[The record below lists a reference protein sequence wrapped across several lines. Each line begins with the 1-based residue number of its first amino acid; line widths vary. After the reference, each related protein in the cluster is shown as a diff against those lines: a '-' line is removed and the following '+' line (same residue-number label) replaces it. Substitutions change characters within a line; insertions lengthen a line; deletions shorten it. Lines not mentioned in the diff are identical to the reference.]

1 MADHFVRPDTR
12 AFLDMLAAMP
22 EMPWPPTPEAYR
34 AQYLAM
40 KDLVDL
46 PLGELATIKDLTIPG
61 PAGDIPAR
69 LFDVREKREPGPVV
83 LFFHGG
89 GFVIGNIDSHA
100 SFTAEL
106 SRALD
111 LPVVSVDYRLA
122 PEHPHP
128 AAFNDALAAA
138 RAVAAAFDGPL
149 VLVGDS
155 AGGTLAAA
163 VAHAGRALGLRP
175 WGQVLIYP
183 SLGGDES
190 RGSYQE
196 HAEAPMLTLRDIAFY
211 RRMRFPNGAPRNDPT
226 AAPLQDN
233 NFRDLPPTVIFV
245 AECDPLADDGSA
257 YAEKLLSAGGR
268 ALVVVETGLVHGYL
282 RARATVSRA
291 RESFRRITTA
301 IAALAQGNWPEEL
314 L

>member
-1 MADHFVRPDTR
+1 MTNYRQRLDRETWDFIEATQRWYPPDTTALPLAEQRRIYNEMCRAFFRGYPGGLAVADQAFAGVPCRVYRPD
-12 AFLDMLAAMP
+12 MP
-22 EMPWPPTPEAYR
+22 PP
-34 AQYLAM
+34 
-40 KDLVDL
+40 
-46 PLGELATIKDLTIPG
+46 AT
-61 PAGDIPAR
+61 
-69 LFDVREKREPGPVV
+69 V
-83 LFFHGG
+83 LHLHGG
-89 GFVIGNIDSHA
+89 GFVLGGLHSHDDICAEIAA
-100 SFTAEL
+100 SCGL
-106 SRALD
+106 R
-111 LPVVSVDYRLA
+111 VVSVDYRLA